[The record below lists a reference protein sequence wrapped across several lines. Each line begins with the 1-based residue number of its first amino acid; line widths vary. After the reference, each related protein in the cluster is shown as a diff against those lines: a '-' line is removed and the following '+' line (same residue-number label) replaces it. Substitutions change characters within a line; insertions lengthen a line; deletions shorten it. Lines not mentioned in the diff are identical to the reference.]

1 MARQSSW
8 WPGRVPAG
16 LALAGGGVLA
26 LAFPAWDLW
35 PLALAGLLPLLWLA
49 YRLSPRQALVGG
61 WLFGLGLGLV
71 QLHWLTVVMT
81 EFGGL
86 PWPLAGLA
94 LAALAAIL
102 AMYPALLAGLM
113 ALARGW
119 GLDPWWL
126 TPLLWAGLEWVRG
139 WLFTGFP
146 WLPLASALVAVPP
159 LLQSAEI
166 WGATGLSALVALVNA
181 LLARAWFPALLP
193 DLDRRAGR
201 RLAALGLAAVLLAG
215 GWWAGA
221 ARMDTVRAAMDQ
233 APQLTVSVV
242 QAGIPQDQL
251 WLPAM
256 RGEVIRRYVDLTRRE
271 AAQVEERPWLVVW
284 PESAA
289 PFYFLVQAR
298 ESQPVL
304 ELARELGVHIALGS
318 NGLIDIGP
326 PLQASNRVWLVGPA
340 GRPEGHYDKVHLVP
354 FGEYVPLPQV
364 FFFVRAVA
372 ALGLDFRA
380 GQVGDTLDV
389 AGRKVGPLI
398 CYESIFAELA
408 RAQARRGA
416 QLFINQTNDA
426 WYGRTG
432 ASHQQMSHLAL
443 RAVENRRAAARAAT
457 TGVSGFVTPDGVI
470 TGQTGLFQPEAR
482 TGRLPLLALSTP
494 FSAAGDLAGPLG
506 LALGLMGVAAARLRR
521 PKAEE

>member
-1 MARQSSW
+1 MARLSSW
-8 WPGRVPAG
+8 WPGRGPAA

-26 LAFPAWDLW
+26 LAFPAFDLW
-35 PLALAGLLPLLWLA
+35 PLALVGLLPLYWLA
-49 YRLSPRQALVGG
+49 YRLTPRRALVGG

-86 PWPLAGLA
+86 PWPLAGLV
-94 LAALAAIL
+94 LAALAGIL
-102 AMYPALLAGLM
+102 AMYPALVAGLM

-119 GLDPWWL
+119 GLNPWWL
-126 TPLLWAGLEWVRG
+126 APLLWAGLEWVRG

-181 LLARAWFPALLP
+181 LLARFLFPALLP
-193 DLDRRAGR
+193 GLAPGRVRRG
-201 RLAALGLAAVLLAG
+201 AALGAAVILVAG

-221 ARMDTVRAAMDQ
+221 ERMATVRAAMDQ
-233 APQLTVSVV
+233 APRLTVSVV
-242 QAGIPQDQL
+242 QAGVPQDQL

-256 RGEVIRRYVDLTRRE
+256 RGEVIRRYVELTRQE
-271 AAQVEERPWLVVW
+271 AAQANPRPWLAVW

-304 ELARELGVHIALGS
+304 ELARDLGVNIALGS
-318 NGLIDIGP
+318 NGLIDPGP
-326 PLQASNRVWLVGPA
+326 PLQASNRVWLVGSD
-340 GRPEGHYDKVHLVP
+340 GRPAGHYDKVHLVP

-380 GQVGDTLDV
+380 GQVGDTLEV

-457 TGVSGFVTPDGVI
+457 TGVSGFVLPDGVI
-470 TGQTGLFQPEAR
+470 TGRTGLFRPEAR
-482 TGRLPLLALSTP
+482 TSRLPLLALSTP
-494 FSAAGDLAGPLG
+494 FTASGDLAGPLG
-506 LALGLMGVAAARLRR
+506 LALGLLGVAAARLRR
-521 PKAEE
+521 PKTEE